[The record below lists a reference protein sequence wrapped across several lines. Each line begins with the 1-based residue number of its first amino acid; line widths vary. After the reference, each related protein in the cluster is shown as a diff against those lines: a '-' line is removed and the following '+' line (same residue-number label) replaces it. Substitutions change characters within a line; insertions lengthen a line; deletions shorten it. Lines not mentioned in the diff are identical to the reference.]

1 LVVFAFVVFSA
12 ANRAMNHW
20 LSQRSEGS
28 GKVISRTQN
37 FITKFGMWVGLLL
50 VFGVVILALGVVF
63 SRIDPRMEQLFNI
76 ERLRQFGVLG
86 WASRLSFAD
95 RLIYWITGF
104 RVFLAHPWF
113 GVGLGGAGF
122 FYPALVPEFGYGLP
136 EVVRYLFTLNILPNI
151 KNLWVRLLAETGIL
165 GFAFYV
171 SWVYLHWRESVQ
183 LERSGLSEL
192 ERALGFTGKLFIL
205 ALIMEGF
212 SMDTFGLPYY
222 WIALGLVVAARRI
235 SHQAEVQ
242 QVIEASES
250 LTRTVEPLESDQP
263 A

>member
-1 LVVFAFVVFSA
+1 
-12 ANRAMNHW
+12 M
-20 LSQRSEGS
+20 
-28 GKVISRTQN
+28 
-37 FITKFGMWVGLLL
+37 
-50 VFGVVILALGVVF
+50 
-63 SRIDPRMEQLFNI
+63 
-76 ERLRQFGVLG
+76 
-86 WASRLSFAD
+86 
-95 RLIYWITGF
+95 
-104 RVFLAHPWF
+104 
-113 GVGLGGAGF
+113 
-122 FYPALVPEFGYGLP
+122 
-136 EVVRYLFTLNILPNI
+136 VRYLFTLNILPNI

-192 ERALGFTGKLFIL
+192 ERSIGFTGKLFIL